1 MAGDVPMSDPNCGP
15 MAENIRQYLE
25 LRQSFGA
32 VLKNAR
38 LCLDQFDRFL
48 ADHFKE
54 APAVT
59 REMIQ
64 GYLATLTHLSKRTR
78 YDRVTHL
85 RQFGLS

>member
-1 MAGDVPMSDPNCGP
+1 MAGDDAMNEPNCGP

-38 LCLDQFDRFL
+38 LCLHEFDRYL

-54 APAVT
+54 ASAVT

-64 GYLATLTHLSKRTR
+64 
-78 YDRVTHL
+78 
-85 RQFGLS
+85 